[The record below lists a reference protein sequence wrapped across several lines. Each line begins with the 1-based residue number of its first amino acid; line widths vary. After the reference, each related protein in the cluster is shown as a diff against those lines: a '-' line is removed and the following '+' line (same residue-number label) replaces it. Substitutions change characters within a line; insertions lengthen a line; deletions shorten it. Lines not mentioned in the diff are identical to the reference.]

1 MAKLSSYLA
10 TGTGAGATTVTVDNT
25 TNLTVIT
32 GSGTS
37 ITGGQTISGVSTFS
51 SQIVIGSNV
60 LNIETTTTNLSSTT
74 ATSIIG
80 ISTSLFRSAKVQ
92 LQITQGSN
100 FQTSD
105 VLLIHNGTSSNIVEY
120 GSIAT
125 NDYLANF
132 STDITGGN
140 ARLLV
145 SLGSTAVGVGTT
157 AVVKAAAYKMAI

>member
-10 TGTGAGATTVTVDNT
+10 TGTGVGATSVTLDST
-25 TNLTVIT
+25 TNLTVIS

-37 ITGGQTISGVSTFS
+37 ITGGQTVSGISTFS
-51 SQIVIGSNV
+51 SQVVIGSNI

-80 ISTSLFRSAKVQ
+80 ISTSLFRSARVQ

-105 VLLIHNGTSSNIVEY
+105 VLLIHNGTSSSLIEY

-132 STDITGGN
+132 STDISSNT

-145 SLGSTAVGVGTT
+145 SLGSTATGIGTT
-157 AVVKAAAYKMAI
+157 AVVKAAAYKIAI